1 MRGELIGRLYAAR
14 KNPVKLAALL
24 GIGFLFGLVTGR
36 LRIAQLEAR
45 ASQLVGGRVSAVI
58 STYPELGFD
67 VDKLEDLNL
76 ARRAAE
82 SFDTA

>member
-1 MRGELIGRLYAAR
+1 
-14 KNPVKLAALL
+14 
-24 GIGFLFGLVTGR
+24 
-36 LRIAQLEAR
+36 
-45 ASQLVGGRVSAVI
+45 VSAVI